1 MLFGETVAVYCEN
14 RTEHTNTLCGYFSP
28 YLTGDTSRLRYRANR
43 LMLCEKTVA
52 VYCENRTEHTNTLC
66 WYFCP
71 YLTGDTLRLR
81 YRAQPINAVW
91 GNSRCL
97 L

>member
-1 MLFGETVAVYCEN
+1 MGTEQERDNQQLQNAIPKRLDSSWRALGPCCTEETGITYFENQEHLNIYKCTPN
-14 RTEHTNTLCGYFSP
+14 RTGN
-28 YLTGDTSRLRYRANR
+28 
-43 LMLCEKTVA
+43 
-52 VYCENRTEHTNTLC
+52 
-66 WYFCP
+66 
-71 YLTGDTLRLR
+71 TLRLR